1 MAAPPWVPA
10 HVGAD
15 LNQVHG
21 RERLDGS
28 EAGRFVGE
36 VELLRHLAE
45 VGSQKKK
52 WLADLFLSQ
61 GLRVFTRWVFLA
73 AAGDLDLLA
82 SCGGDRHKKNLGV
95 PASPR
100 AAT

>member
-15 LNQVHG
+15 LNQVPG

-45 VGSQKKK
+45 VGRKKMV
-52 WLADLFLSQ
+52 
-61 GLRVFTRWVFLA
+61 G
-73 AAGDLDLLA
+73 
-82 SCGGDRHKKNLGV
+82 
-95 PASPR
+95 
-100 AAT
+100 